1 MEKFN
6 IVGEYFS
13 LYKNLRFGEA
23 FDMLCKF
30 VEEKEQNSLYYGMRL
45 PSWKE
50 DVVIKIQIPDK
61 YSKMTAPYLYVEGR
75 YGRVPWKETMIELFA
90 KNWEIVRIPSDTE
103 NKSEDEIKKTIIND
117 INKVYEN
124 NNSINDKQSETQH
137 SCNCCCNKSKIKS
150 TYDPSDDK
158 IIGTVSDLY
167 LFDLFF

>member
-23 FDMLCKF
+23 FDKLCKF

-61 YSKMTAPYLYVEGR
+61 YSKMTAPYLYVESR

-90 KNWEIVRIPSDTE
+90 KNWEIVEIPSDTK

-117 INKVYEN
+117 INKICEN
-124 NNSINDKQSETQH
+124 NNSINDKHSETQH
-137 SCNCCCNKSKIKS
+137 SCDCCCNKNKTKS
-150 TYDPSDDK
+150 IYDPLDDK